1 MWRYTF
7 RRVAQAY
14 GQREK
19 IIMLNSVTFLF
30 RIAVYSNATFT
41 NKHKT
46 GQVITLFQTI
56 HFFNSYGMKA
66 ESKLGS
72 SDNET

>member
-1 MWRYTF
+1 MAVYF
-7 RRVAQAY
+7 SQSCSSLS
-14 GQREK
+14 QREK

-30 RIAVYSNATFT
+30 RIVVYSNATFT

-46 GQVITLFQTI
+46 GQAITLFQTI
-56 HFFNSYGMKA
+56 HFFYSYGMKA

>member
-1 MWRYTF
+1 
-7 RRVAQAY
+7 
-14 GQREK
+14 
-19 IIMLNSVTFLF
+19 MLNSVTFLF
-30 RIAVYSNATFT
+30 RIVVYSNATFT

-46 GQVITLFQTI
+46 GQVITLFQTM
-56 HFFNSYGMKA
+56 HFFYSYGMKA